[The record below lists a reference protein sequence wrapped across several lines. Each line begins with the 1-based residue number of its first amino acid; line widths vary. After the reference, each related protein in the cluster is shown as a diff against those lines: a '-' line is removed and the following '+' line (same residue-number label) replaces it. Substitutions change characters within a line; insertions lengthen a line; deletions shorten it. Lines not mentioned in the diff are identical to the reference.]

1 MGLNIKNE
9 EVERLA
15 TELAD
20 LTGETKTEAIRRAL
34 KERRQRL
41 GFRVVPKT
49 REDVF
54 ATLEETVWSQVP
66 RSVQRKKMS
75 RREQERLL
83 GYGKD
88 GV

>member
-34 KERRQRL
+34 EERRQRL

-66 RSVQRKKMS
+66 RSVQGKKMS